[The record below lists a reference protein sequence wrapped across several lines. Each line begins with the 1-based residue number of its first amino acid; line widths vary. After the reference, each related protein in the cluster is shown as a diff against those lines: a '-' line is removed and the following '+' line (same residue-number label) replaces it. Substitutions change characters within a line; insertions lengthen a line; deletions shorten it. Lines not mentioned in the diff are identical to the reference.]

1 MSWKHRVTNN
11 NTSKKLT
18 QTQTHAPLTNGED
31 KNMSVKEEKQRSE
44 MALEQM
50 SYEGSFEGEGRIR
63 VAEFG
68 DKLFHKRY

>member
-1 MSWKHRVTNN
+1 MTNN
-11 NTSKKLT
+11 NTSNKLT

-31 KNMSVKEEKQRSE
+31 KNMAVKLKEEKQRSE